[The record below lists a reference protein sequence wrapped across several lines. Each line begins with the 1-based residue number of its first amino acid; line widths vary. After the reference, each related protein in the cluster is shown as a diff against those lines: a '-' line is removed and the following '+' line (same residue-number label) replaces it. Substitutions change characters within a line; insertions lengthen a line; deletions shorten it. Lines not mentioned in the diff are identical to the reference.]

1 MSFGKLYIVATPIGN
16 LSDITLRAIETLK
29 SVDVILAE
37 DTRHSRTL
45 LQHYQINKPLLALHE
60 HNEKQMAEK
69 IIERCQQGES
79 FALISD
85 AGTPLMS
92 DPGFELVRAMQQ
104 AQLPVM
110 AIPGAC
116 ALVAALS
123 IAGLPTD
130 RFCFLGFLPAKSS
143 GRKEKLA
150 ALKTESMTV
159 ILYEAPHRILDC
171 VQDIGEVLGSER
183 LIVLVKEITK
193 PFETVKHGTSIE
205 LVAWLE
211 QDPLRQKGEFVVLI
225 AGKTIQ
231 PDVDSGIMLDDKTIL
246 QQLLTEV
253 SIKQA
258 VSLAVKL
265 TGHKKNELYALA
277 LQLKEGDLL

>member
-1 MSFGKLYIVATPIGN
+1 MFLGKLYIVATPIGN
-16 LSDITLRAIETLK
+16 LADITLRAIETLK
-29 SVDVILAE
+29 GVDVILAE

-45 LQHYQINKPLLALHE
+45 LQHYQINKPLWALHE
-60 HNEKQMAEK
+60 HNEQQMAEK

-92 DPGFELVRAMQQ
+92 DPGFHLVRAMQQ
-104 AQLPVM
+104 HQLPVI
-110 AIPGAC
+110 AIPGPC

-123 IAGLPTD
+123 VAGLPTD

-143 GRKEKLA
+143 GRKEKLQV
-150 ALKTESMTV
+150 LENETMTA
-159 ILYEAPHRILDC
+159 ILYEAPHRIVDC
-171 VQDIGEVLGSER
+171 VQDIGEVLGQDR

-193 PFETVKHGTSIE
+193 PFETVKHGTSTE
-205 LVAWLE
+205 LQEWFE
-211 QDPLRQKGEFVVLI
+211 QDSLRQKGEFVVLI
-225 AGKTIQ
+225 AGKITQ
-231 PDVDSGIMLDDKTIL
+231 PDADYGTILDNKTIL

-265 TGHKKNELYALA
+265 TGQKKNELYALA
-277 LQLKEGDLL
+277 LQLKGEGLS